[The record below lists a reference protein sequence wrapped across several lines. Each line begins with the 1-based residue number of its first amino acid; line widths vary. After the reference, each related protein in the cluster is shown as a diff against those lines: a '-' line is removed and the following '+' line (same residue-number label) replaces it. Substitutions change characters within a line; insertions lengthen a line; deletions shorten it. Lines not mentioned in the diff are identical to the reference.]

1 MVACDNPEVSVTLL
15 LNLFFSILLL
25 FGFLSVLM
33 FCFAVQDRV
42 VPLWMRRLERA
53 AEGEVVLREL
63 QFVPKEAE
71 RQVRFV
77 YGLYARRK

>member
-1 MVACDNPEVSVTLL
+1 
-15 LNLFFSILLL
+15 
-25 FGFLSVLM
+25 M

-42 VPLWMRRLERA
+42 VPLWMCRLEGA

-63 QFVPKEAE
+63 QLVPKEAE